1 MGFMDTVRDKI
12 DSFQSGDKMQYLL
25 AGALVLIIA
34 ISLISVIVSATDS
47 GPQNQGPRENKYYCL
62 ETGKEFT
69 LDPEDMTDEMM
80 MVDPMMGL
88 VKSPYTDK
96 KTGYAMTRCPNC
108 EKYYVPEYVKEAYKQ
123 NPEGPIM
130 GPMMDPAQM
139 NETVC
144 PHCGTNLHEYYRKK
158 ARERRK

>member
-25 AGALVLIIA
+25 AGALILIIA
-34 ISLISVIVSATDS
+34 ISLISVIMGAMGGGPDS
-47 GPQNQGPRENKYYCL
+47 RAPTELRYYCL
-62 ETGKEFT
+62 ETEKEFT
-69 LDPEDMTDEMM
+69 LKPEEMDEMM

-88 VKSPYTDK
+88 IKSPYTDK
-96 KTGYAMTRCPNC
+96 KTGVSMTRCPSC
-108 EKYYVPEYVKEAYKQ
+108 EKYFVPEYIKEAYRK

-130 GPMMDPAQM
+130 GPMMDPGQA
-139 NETVC
+139 ESTVC
-144 PHCGTNLHEYYRKK
+144 PHCGTNIQEYYRQK